1 MVNGTA
7 DLAVAQNRVLEG
19 IPRSQ
24 GIDSADLLGM
34 DRNGSGCDEIPV
46 NVRVCD
52 LRLPLRVITP
62 LFPIAIPR
70 AFQECE

>member
-7 DLAVAQNRVLEG
+7 DLVVAQNRVLEG

-46 NVRVCD
+46 NVRVDD
-52 LRLPLRVITP
+52 LHLPLRVIMP

-70 AFQECE
+70 ALQECR